1 MKKTL
6 SLKKIKKIHFT
17 GIKGVGMAAL
27 AYVAQ
32 DMGIKITGS
41 DLEETFI
48 TDYFLK
54 KRGLSWQTGFSP
66 QDINHPDLLITTG
79 SHGGLKN
86 PQVIAAKKK
95 NIPVMTHGE
104 ALGFF
109 MKEKTGISICGVG
122 GKTTTSAIIATILD
136 YSGKKPSY
144 AIGAAEIFPLGSPGQ
159 YQKQGKYFIAEAD
172 EYATSPGIDNRPRF
186 YWQNPQFIIN
196 TNIKYDHPDIYSN
209 IEQTKKTFLNFF
221 EKIPPSGQV
230 IINGDSRYAKEIIKK
245 FKKPYATFG
254 FNSSNDWQIV
264 DVQEKKEKTKFSLL
278 KQGKLFYSFS
288 LSIPGRFNIM
298 NATAAIILCQRL
310 GLKKEVVKRG
320 LASFRGTKRR
330 FEFIGRAQR
339 GFLVYDDYAH
349 HPHEIK
355 KTLEA
360 AHSWFGKSKNLIV
373 IFQSHTYSRTK
384 KLLSSFA
391 KSFSRAHTV
400 IIPPIYGAREKE
412 SSSFT
417 SLKLAQAIKKYH
429 PRVIFVDKKEEA
441 VDPIKKIAQ
450 KGNIVFTM
458 GAGDIWKIG
467 PLLLK
472 IK

>member
-1 MKKTL
+1 MKKNL

-27 AYVAQ
+27 AYIAQ
-32 DMGIKITGS
+32 DIGIKISGS

-54 KRGLSWQTGFSP
+54 KRGLLWQTGFSP
-66 QDINHPDLLITTG
+66 QDIDHPDLLITTG

-109 MKEKTGISICGVG
+109 MKEKVGISVCGVG

-136 YSGKKPSY
+136 YSGEKPSY
-144 AIGAAEIFPLGSPGQ
+144 AIGAAEIFPLGAPGK
-159 YQKQGKYFIAEAD
+159 YNQGKYFIAEAD
-172 EYATSPGIDNRPRF
+172 EYATSPGVDNRPRF

-196 TNIKYDHPDIYSN
+196 TNIKYDHPDIYPN

-230 IINGDSRYAKEIIKK
+230 IINGDNRHAKEIIKEM
-245 FKKPYATFG
+245 KKPYTTFG
-254 FNSSNDWQIV
+254 FNPGNDWQIV
-264 DVQEKKEKTKFSLL
+264 KVQEKKERIEFSLL
-278 KQGKLFYSFS
+278 RQEKFFYSFS
-288 LSIPGRFNIM
+288 LFVPGRFNIM
-298 NATAAIILCQRL
+298 NATAAIILCQKL
-310 GLKKEVVKRG
+310 GLKKEAIKKG

-330 FEFIGRAQR
+330 FEFIGQAPR

-349 HPHEIK
+349 HPYEIK

-360 AHSWFGKSKNLIV
+360 ARSWFGKNKNLIV

-391 KSFSRAHTV
+391 QSFSRAHTV

-412 SSSFT
+412 SSNST
-417 SLKLAQAIKKYH
+417 SLELAQAIKKYH
-429 PRVIFVDKKEEA
+429 PRVIFVDKKEKA
-441 VDPIKKIAQ
+441 VKMIKKIAQ
-450 KGNIVFTM
+450 KGDVVFTM
-458 GAGDIWKIG
+458 GAGDIWKIS